1 MTFSNL
7 NILFFFNNSRKF
19 WCFSDYWL
27 NFSHLPNDFWKI
39 SPSVLFITGPGRSWE
54 RVQMSSWK
62 KMCHEKKRDGR
73 LTSSHT
79 NSDYLGRLEDVLSP
93 KTFLLFHWLS
103 RFISFTWV
111 VKKEGCLMQH
121 QDSLRQFSSFG
132 SNTLSPLALFLGSTC
147 LLCASVILTK
157 TFYGKLQQ
165 SLTGFTGFTCAVP
178 RVVQQQE
185 CKKDARQYI
194 GSIRTMEK
202 VNQCEI
208 PRTRCWRTFRKNHA

>member
-1 MTFSNL
+1 MRRKEMAGWLHPTW
-7 NILFFFNNSRKF
+7 ILTIWGGLRMSF
-19 WCFSDYWL
+19 
-27 NFSHLPNDFWKI
+27 LP
-39 SPSVLFITGPGRSWE
+39 
-54 RVQMSSWK
+54 
-62 KMCHEKKRDGR
+62 R
-73 LTSSHT
+73 L
-79 NSDYLGRLEDVLSP
+79 
-93 KTFLLFHWLS
+93 FLLFHWLS

-157 TFYGKLQQ
+157 TFYSKLQQ

-208 PRTRCWRTFRKNHA
+208 PKTRCWRTFRKNHA